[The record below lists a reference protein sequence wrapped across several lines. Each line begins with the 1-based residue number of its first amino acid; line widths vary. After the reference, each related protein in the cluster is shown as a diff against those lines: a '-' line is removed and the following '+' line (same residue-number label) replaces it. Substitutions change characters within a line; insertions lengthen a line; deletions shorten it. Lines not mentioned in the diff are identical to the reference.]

1 MRKVKTPF
9 AIISAERF
17 TLTKGENQKRHQEL
31 LNQLKRDGFKTKV
44 VDGVYHGQTEKS
56 ILVLLDSKFLAVDL
70 GYLKNYGMIFD
81 QESFL
86 FVDSDRKAELHFPA
100 TNKAEKLGNFVS
112 VTKGIAVQ
120 CNNYTQDGQDY
131 YICDLAG
138 VA

>member
-31 LNQLKRDGFKTKV
+31 LNHLKRDGFKTKV
-44 VDGVYHGQTEKS
+44 VEGVYHGQTEKS
-56 ILVLLDSKFLAVDL
+56 ILVLLDSKFLSVDL
-70 GYLKNYGMIFD
+70 GYMKNYGMIFD
-81 QESFL
+81 QESIL
-86 FVDSDRKAELHFPA
+86 FVDADRKAELHFPS
-100 TNKAEKLGNFVS
+100 TNKAEKLGNFIS

-120 CNNYTQDGQDY
+120 CQNYTQDGQDY
-131 YICDLAG
+131 YICDLSG

>member
-1 MRKVKTPF
+1 MIKKRTPF
-9 AIISAERF
+9 AIISAARF
-17 TLTKGENQKRHQEL
+17 TLTNGENQKRHQEL
-31 LNQLKRDGFKTKV
+31 LAQLKRDGFKTKV
-44 VDGVYHGQTEKS
+44 VEGVYHGQVEKS

-81 QESFL
+81 QESIL
-86 FVDSDRKAELHFPA
+86 FVDAARKAELIFPA

-120 CNNYTQDGQDY
+120 CQNSTQDGQDF
-131 YICDLAG
+131 YICDLSG

>member
-17 TLTKGENQKRHQEL
+17 TLTNGENQKRHQEL

-44 VDGVYHGQTEKS
+44 VEGVYHGQVEKS

-81 QESFL
+81 QESIL
-86 FVDSDRKAELHFPA
+86 FVDAERKAELIFPA

-120 CNNYTQDGQDY
+120 CQNYTQDGQDF
-131 YICDLAG
+131 YICDLSG

>member
-1 MRKVKTPF
+1 MRKVNTPF

-44 VDGVYHGQTEKS
+44 VEGVYHGQVEKS

-81 QESFL
+81 QESIL
-86 FVDSDRKAELHFPA
+86 FVDADRKAELHFPA

-120 CNNYTQDGQDY
+120 CQNYTQDGQDY
-131 YICDLAG
+131 YICDLSG

>member
-44 VDGVYHGQTEKS
+44 VEGVYHGQVEKS

-81 QESFL
+81 QESIL
-86 FVDSDRKAELHFPA
+86 FVDADRKAELHFPA

-120 CNNYTQDGQDY
+120 CQNYTQDGQDY
-131 YICDLAG
+131 YICDLSG

>member
-17 TLTKGENQKRHQEL
+17 TLTNGENQKRHQEL

-44 VDGVYHGQTEKS
+44 VEGVYHGQTEKS
-56 ILVLLDSKFLAVDL
+56 ILVLLESNFLSVDL

-120 CNNYTQDGQDY
+120 CQNYTQDGQDF
-131 YICDLAG
+131 YICDLSG

>member
-44 VDGVYHGQTEKS
+44 VEGVYHGQTEKS
-56 ILVLLDSKFLAVDL
+56 ILVLLESNFLSVDL

-86 FVDSDRKAELHFPA
+86 FVDADRKAELHFPA

-112 VTKGIAVQ
+112 VTKGIAIQ
-120 CNNYTQDGQDY
+120 CNNYTQDGQDF
-131 YICDLAG
+131 YICDLSG